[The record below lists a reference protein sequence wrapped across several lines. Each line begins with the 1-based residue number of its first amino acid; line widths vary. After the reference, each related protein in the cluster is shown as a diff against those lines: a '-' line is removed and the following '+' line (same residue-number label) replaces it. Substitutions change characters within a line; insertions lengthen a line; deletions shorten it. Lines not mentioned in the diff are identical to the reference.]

1 VSNSARP
8 VVHRDRSPAARDA
21 ARRTS
26 YGAMS
31 ETSLATVNRVVRIV
45 REIGCVRSV
54 GAGAR
59 GTERR
64 RKPPE
69 MLESGAGMALARSL
83 LAEEDRRE
91 AAAEADTIPDWRF
104 LADLAPQREE
114 DGTEWRRNPLK
125 SLDSRAE
132 RTRIAS
138 LLAAEGRGEEAVAEA
153 AAERN

>member
-1 VSNSARP
+1 
-8 VVHRDRSPAARDA
+8 
-21 ARRTS
+21 
-26 YGAMS
+26 
-31 ETSLATVNRVVRIV
+31 
-45 REIGCVRSV
+45 
-54 GAGAR
+54 
-59 GTERR
+59 
-64 RKPPE
+64 
-69 MLESGAGMALARSL
+69 MALARSL